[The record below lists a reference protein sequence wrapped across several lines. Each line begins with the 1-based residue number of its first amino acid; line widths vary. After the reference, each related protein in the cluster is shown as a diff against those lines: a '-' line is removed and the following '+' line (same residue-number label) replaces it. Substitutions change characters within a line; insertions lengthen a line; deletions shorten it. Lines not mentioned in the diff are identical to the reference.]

1 MLESTIQQ
9 KVNHW
14 LDGNYDNE
22 TKAAIKKLSETDLTD
37 AFYKDLEFGTG
48 GLRGLMG
55 VGTNRMNRYT
65 VGAATQGLSN
75 YLKKSF
81 PNKKEGD
88 ISVAIAYDSRN
99 NSPEFA
105 QIVADV
111 FSANGIKAFLFT
123 AMRPTPELSFAIR
136 HLGCKS
142 GVVLTASHN
151 PKEYNGYKAYWED
164 GGQVVAP
171 HDKNIITEVQAIKS
185 VDEIKF
191 EGKPDLIGNL
201 GVEMDKEYLYQILE
215 PLADKK
221 TREIVQ
227 RQKDLS
233 IVYTPIHGTG
243 ITLVPKALRK
253 LRFENIHVVEE
264 QALADGNFPTVVYP
278 NPEEA
283 EAMTLALKKAKKVN
297 ADVVMATDP
306 DADRVGIAVK
316 NKEGEFVLM
325 NGNQTLALLVA
336 YNLEA
341 WKNAGKLNGNQM
353 VIKTIVTTELI
364 KEITQKYNVNLYDT
378 LTGFKH
384 IAALIETKKQESP
397 NEEFILGGEESYGYL
412 IGDEVRDKDGVASC
426 ASIALLAAYAKDKG
440 FSLFEWLIEIYK
452 EYGFYLEELVS
463 ITKKGQQGA
472 AQIEEMMK
480 KFREN
485 PPKKLAGSN
494 LLHVYDY
501 EYQTILDVQ
510 KGTSKP
516 METDLPKSNV
526 LAFYTEDGSKI
537 SMRPSGTEPKIKF
550 YFSVK
555 DKLESTEDY
564 EKVKKGLQAK
574 IQKQITDLGI
584 N

>member
-1 MLESTIQQ
+1 MLESAIQQ
-9 KVNHW
+9 KINHW

-22 TKAAIKKLSETDLTD
+22 TKEAIKKLSETDLID

-81 PNKKEGD
+81 PNKKEGE
-88 ISVAIAYDSRN
+88 ISVAIAFDSRN

-105 QIVADV
+105 DIVADI
-111 FSANGIKAFLFT
+111 FSANGIKVFLFT
-123 AMRPTPELSFAIR
+123 ALRPTPELSFAIR

-171 HDKNIITEVQAIKS
+171 HDKNIISEVQAIKN

-191 EGKPDLIGNL
+191 ERNPDLIGSL
-201 GVEMDKEYLYQILE
+201 GMEMDKEYLYQILE
-215 PLADKK
+215 PLVDTK
-221 TREIVQ
+221 TREIVE

-278 NPEEA
+278 NPEES
-283 EAMTLALKKAKKVN
+283 EAMSLALKKAKNVN

-364 KEITQKYNVNLYDT
+364 KEITQKYGVNIYDT

-384 IAALIETKKQESP
+384 IAALIESKKQTNP

-426 ASIALLAAYAKDKG
+426 ASIALLAAYAKDQG

-472 AQIEEMMK
+472 AQIQEMMK
-480 KFREN
+480 TFRQN
-485 PPKKLAGSN
+485 PPKMLAGSN
-494 LLHVYDY
+494 LLEVYDY
-501 EYQTILDVQ
+501 HNQTIFDVQ
-510 KGTSKP
+510 TEVSTP
-516 METDLPKSNV
+516 MKTDLPKSNV

-555 DKLESTEDY
+555 DSLDKTENY
-564 EKVKKGLQAK
+564 EKVKKGLQDK